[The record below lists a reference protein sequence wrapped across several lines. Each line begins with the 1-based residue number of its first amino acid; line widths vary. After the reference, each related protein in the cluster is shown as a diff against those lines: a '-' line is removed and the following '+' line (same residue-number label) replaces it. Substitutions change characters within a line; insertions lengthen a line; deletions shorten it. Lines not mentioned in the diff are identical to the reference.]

1 MTLDHEPLCTM
12 ATDRREPV
20 STNSNELA
28 TAIGL
33 YLLGEISLGKASER
47 VGLSRWEMQDLLEE
61 LDIDTRQGPRTL
73 EELQAEVDVAL
84 ELE

>member
-1 MTLDHEPLCTM
+1 MDHEPLYTM

-33 YLLGEISLGKASER
+33 YLLVTSVGQLACSGDRGHFFEGFGNDSLGVSVVAVR
-47 VGLSRWEMQDLLEE
+47 
-61 LDIDTRQGPRTL
+61 TAGPHR
-73 EELQAEVDVAL
+73 
-84 ELE
+84 